1 MRPDTRIRFTCSRA
15 LVFLV
20 CALVGS
26 FALSAKPQHAR
37 LSLISDHSA
46 IVAGEPEWI
55 GLRFDLDP
63 GWHIYWTN
71 PGDSGEP
78 PTVTWDLPAGL
89 AAGDL
94 QFPAPQR
101 ISDHSLMDY
110 GYQGSVVL
118 LAKLTSAKAPS
129 KHAEIRADVRYLVC
143 REVCIPGKD
152 HVSLT
157 LPVAPGGKTAPDS
170 AVIQEAKKHLP
181 QPLPH
186 GVQISGTS
194 TNDGLSVK
202 VTSKNPE
209 FANVSDF
216 IPADEQVIENS
227 AKPVISF
234 ARDVTVIKLKK
245 SEQLD
250 HPVAQLRGL
259 LVTRD
264 RAYNVLVPVSAANSS
279 SQTHKTARKVK
290 E

>member
-1 MRPDTRIRFTCSRA
+1 MQLGMRIRFTCRRT

-20 CALVGS
+20 CALASS
-26 FALSAKPQHAR
+26 FGQSAKPQHAR
-37 LSLISDHSA
+37 LSLVSDHGV
-46 IVAGEPEWI
+46 IVAGQPEWI

-78 PTVTWDLPAGL
+78 PKVTWLLPTGF
-89 AAGDL
+89 AASDL

-110 GYQGSVVL
+110 GYQGSVML

-129 KHAEIRADVRYLVC
+129 KQAEIGADVRYLVC
-143 REVCIPGKD
+143 REVCLPGRD

-157 LPVAPGGKTAPDS
+157 LPTAAGGQGAVDS
-170 AVIQEAKKHLP
+170 AEIQAAKEHLP

-194 TNDGLSVK
+194 SNDGFSLR

-209 FANVSDF
+209 FANASDF
-216 IPADEQVIENS
+216 IPADEQVIEN
-227 AKPVISF
+227 ATKPVISF
-234 ARDVTVIKLKK
+234 SKDVTVIKLKK

-250 HPVAQLRGL
+250 HPISRLRGL
-259 LVTRD
+259 LVIGD

-279 SQTHKTARKVK
+279 SQTRKTAKK
-290 E
+290 S

>member
-1 MRPDTRIRFTCSRA
+1 MQLGMRIRFTCRRT

-20 CALVGS
+20 LVLAGS
-26 FALSAKPQHAR
+26 FAQSAKPQHAR
-37 LSLISDHSA
+37 LSLISDHNA

-78 PTVTWDLPAGL
+78 PRVTWELPAGL
-89 AAGDL
+89 AASDL

-101 ISDHSLMDY
+101 ISDHSLIDY

-118 LAKLTSAKAPS
+118 LAKLTSAKAPI
-129 KHAEIRADVRYLVC
+129 KQAEIGADVRYLVC
-143 REVCIPGKD
+143 REVCVPGKD

-157 LPVAPGGKTAPDS
+157 LPIAAGGNGGSDS
-170 AVIQEAKKHLP
+170 AEIQAAKKHLP

-194 TNDGLSVK
+194 TNDGFSLR
-202 VTSKNPE
+202 VTNKNPE
-209 FANVSDF
+209 FADVSDF
-216 IPADEQVIENS
+216 IPADEQVIENA

-234 ARDVTVIKLKK
+234 GKDVTVIKLKK

-250 HPVAQLRGL
+250 HSVAQLRGL

-264 RAYNVLVPVSAANSS
+264 RAYNVLIPVSAANSS
-279 SQTHKTARKVK
+279 SQTHRTSKKS
-290 E
+290 